1 VEGISG
7 ARAQRSAGD
16 SIGRSLQAK
25 LPLCVPH
32 QDARWS
38 ESSSA
43 RETTHA
49 KTLFL
54 AGYLKPKD
62 LAKALEVSEGTIA
75 AMPAIRPGRG
85 LHRQSRSK
93 LLNVNELH
101 KVRTARWQ

>member
-16 SIGRSLQAK
+16 SIGRSLQAR
-25 LPLCVPH
+25 LALCVPH
-32 QDARWS
+32 QNARWS
-38 ESSSA
+38 EGSSA
-43 RETTHA
+43 RETTQA
-49 KTLFL
+49 ETLLL

-62 LAKALEVSEGTIA
+62 LAKAPEVSEGTIA
-75 AMPAIRPGRG
+75 AMRGIRPGRG

-101 KVRTARWQ
+101 KVRTARWR